1 MNEIR
6 ITMTKAAR
14 NVYAKEGL
22 ADNKKLLEYLNNTGH
37 YLGKVVGVS
46 IDGDPVYKVSASV

>member
-1 MNEIR
+1 
-6 ITMTKAAR
+6 MTKAAR